1 MSALLENPARYFR
14 YRDDLAWDIKA
25 GRTGQTPEQ
34 LMDHIYRSTEFDRA
48 DSAEFVEKFLDDLG
62 RHLAR
67 RRSGQR

>member
-1 MSALLENPARYFR
+1 
-14 YRDDLAWDIKA
+14 
-25 GRTGQTPEQ
+25 
-34 LMDHIYRSTEFDRA
+34 MDHIYRSTEFDRA